1 MTTSAGSADRTPIKA
16 AVVGYGY
23 WGPHLARNISEIPGF
38 ELTAVV
44 DFSEARR
51 RAAENSLP
59 RIPTFS
65 SLNEM
70 LDVCELDAV
79 VIATPT
85 HSHYELAIQCID
97 HGLHAII
104 EKPLTTT
111 VAAAKQLVENAE
123 ARGTVL
129 MVDHTY
135 CYSSPVHQMRLLV
148 EDGSLGDLVY
158 FDSTRVNLGLFQP
171 DVSVL
176 WDLAVHDLAILQ
188 YVTGRRPVAVSAC
201 GGRHSKARYEA
212 ATFLTL
218 HFEDLFF
225 AHINVSWLSP
235 MKIRR
240 TVLSGTE
247 KTILFD
253 DMAVDERIR
262 VYEAGVQQDAS
273 DLLQYRLGDMCVPR
287 IPNNEAL
294 RTELEH
300 FRDCIHNGSEPVT
313 SARSSLGIIAILE
326 SAQQSI
332 NEGGALMRVGVL

>member
-1 MTTSAGSADRTPIKA
+1 MNKTIASRDKSKIKA

-23 WGPHLARNISEIPGF
+23 WGPHMARNISQIPGF
-38 ELTAVV
+38 ELAAVV
-44 DFSEARR
+44 DFSDARR
-51 RAAENSLP
+51 RAAENMLPGTTTFASLEEA
-59 RIPTFS
+59 
-65 SLNEM
+65 LKE
-70 LDVCELDAV
+70 CELDAV

-85 HSHYELAIQCID
+85 HSHHDLARLCID

-104 EKPLTTT
+104 EKPLTTS
-111 VAAAKQLVENAE
+111 VASATELVRTAQ

-135 CYSSPVHQMRLLV
+135 CYSSPVNHMKSLV
-148 EDGSLGDLVY
+148 ENGSLGDLVY

-188 YVTGRRPVAVSAC
+188 HVTGRHPIAVSAS
-201 GGRHSKARYEA
+201 GGRHAKARHEA

-218 HFEDLFF
+218 HFDDLFF

-273 DLLQYRLGDMCVPR
+273 DLLQYRLGDISIPR

-300 FRDCIHNGSEPVT
+300 FRDCIQNQSEPVT
-313 SARSSLGIIAILE
+313 SARSSLRIIAVLE

-332 NEGGALMRVGVL
+332 NDGGALVEISNP